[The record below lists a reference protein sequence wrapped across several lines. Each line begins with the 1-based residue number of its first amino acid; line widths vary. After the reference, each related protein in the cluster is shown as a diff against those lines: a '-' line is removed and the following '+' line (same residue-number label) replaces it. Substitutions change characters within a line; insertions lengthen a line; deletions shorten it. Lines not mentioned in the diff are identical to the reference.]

1 MLSRMM
7 ARNTS
12 HGSRGTVHGEAHMSY
27 TVAKGNQ
34 MVDPDDVAPVE
45 GVVDLRSDTVT
56 RPSEEMRRAMAAA
69 EVGDDVYGED
79 PTVNRLQKRAAEMFG
94 KEAALF
100 VPTGCMG
107 NLVCIKIWTHH
118 GSEVICEERSHVN
131 LYELASMSAIA
142 GCMPRATRG
151 SDDGILTWK
160 QIEAVVRPKIY
171 YDSQTALVC
180 LENTSNMAGGTVY
193 PTERVNDICEHAHAL
208 GLKVHL
214 DGARIFNAAV
224 ALGDDVARMTEKVD
238 SVMFCLSKGLGAPV
252 GSMIAGSKEFIERAR
267 IYRDVWRRD
276 AAGGRACGGG
286 ADCAGKV
293 ACAAARRSR
302 QCQALGAGHRGDSG
316 IEDRSGEREEQHR
329 DFRLHGERDDRGG
342 TVRRAARQR
351 RVGAG
356 YGSVCGAHGDT
367 LERGSRGDR
376 EGAGGVARRF
386 GEEGK
391 IENRKEKREK
401 RRGCVALDRKS
412 PPFAEKRE
420 GWGTLRGSG

>member
-1 MLSRMM
+1 
-7 ARNTS
+7 
-12 HGSRGTVHGEAHMSY
+12 MSY

-34 MVDPDDVAPVE
+34 IVDPDDVAPVE

-56 RPSEEMRRAMAAA
+56 RPSEEMRRAMAVA

-107 NLVCIKIWTHH
+107 NLICIRSWTHH

-142 GCMPRATRG
+142 GCMPRAVRG
-151 SDDGILTWK
+151 GDDGILKWK
-160 QIEAVVRPKIY
+160 QIEGAVRPKIY

-224 ALGDDVARMTEKVD
+224 ALGDDVARMTQKVD

-252 GSMIAGSKEFIERAR
+252 GSMIAGSREFIERAR
-267 IYRDVWRRD
+267 IFRKMFGGGMRQVGVLA
-276 AAGGRACGGG
+276 AAGLIALEKSPARLHEDHENAQRLAQGIAAIPGLQIDPASVKSNIVIFDCTGSGMTAVELCDALHGKGVWAQDTAPYAVRMVTHWNVDRA
-286 ADCAGKV
+286 
-293 ACAAARRSR
+293 
-302 QCQALGAGHRGDSG
+302 G
-316 IEDRSGEREEQHR
+316 IEKALVE
-329 DFRLHGERDDRGG
+329 LRG
-342 TVRRAARQR
+342 VVEKK
-351 RVGAG
+351 VG
-356 YGSVCGAHGDT
+356 
-367 LERGSRGDR
+367 
-376 EGAGGVARRF
+376 
-386 GEEGK
+386 
-391 IENRKEKREK
+391 NRK
-401 RRGCVALDRKS
+401 
-412 PPFAEKRE
+412 
-420 GWGTLRGSG
+420 